1 METQHL
7 HELAALAL
15 LASTVENETLL
26 LWLHFRLK
34 HHEGSATLF
43 LRSFS
48 AAALLTIYTD
58 NDDT

>member
-7 HELAALAL
+7 DALAALAL
-15 LASTVENETLL
+15 LASTVENETL

-48 AAALLTIYTD
+48 APPLLTICTD